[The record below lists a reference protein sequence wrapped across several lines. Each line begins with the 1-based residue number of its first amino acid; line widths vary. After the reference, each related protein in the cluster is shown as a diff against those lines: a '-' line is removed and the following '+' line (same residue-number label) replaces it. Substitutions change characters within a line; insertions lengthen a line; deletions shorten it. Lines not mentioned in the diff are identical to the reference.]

1 MVSHTRKYYRLMRY
15 LMAGIFSL
23 CVSVSAAADE
33 RWIGVWQ
40 AEGTMFALRV
50 ALRNEF
56 LQIEPV
62 ETLGFIWRNSP
73 GRVDGEHASFNVE
86 YQGVLATIMVELGE
100 AGTAIAK
107 PTRCQ
112 PDYHFVCAL
121 VQNQQAVF
129 RKIAN

>member
-1 MVSHTRKYYRLMRY
+1 MTLYRKFYRALHC
-15 LMAGIFSL
+15 ISL
-23 CVSVSAAADE
+23 GLLALSVATPSNADE
-33 RWIGVWQ
+33 RWEGVWQ
-40 AEGTMFALRV
+40 AQGTLFTLRV
-50 ALRNEF
+50 ALQDEF

-73 GRVDGEHASFNVE
+73 GRVQGENASFNVE
-86 YQGVLATIMVELGE
+86 YQGVLATIMVQLSE
-100 AGTAIAK
+100 AGIAIAR

-129 RKIAN
+129 TKIEN